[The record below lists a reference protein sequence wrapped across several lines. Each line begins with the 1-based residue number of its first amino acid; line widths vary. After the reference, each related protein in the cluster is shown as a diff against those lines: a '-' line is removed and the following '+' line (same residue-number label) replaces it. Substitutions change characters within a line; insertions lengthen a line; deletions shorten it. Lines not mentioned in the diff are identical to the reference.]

1 MRLQLKGGRNFKY
14 GAAMTKSVEVSVSWP
29 SRRTPMDGEVKKTTN
44 TTAKQARA
52 SVAAIP
58 LAFILSSVH
67 YEGPYDSLQ
76 EGRHGGP
83 VQRPC

>member
-1 MRLQLKGGRNFKY
+1 
-14 GAAMTKSVEVSVSWP
+14 
-29 SRRTPMDGEVKKTTN
+29 MDGEVKKTTN